1 MKEKRKK
8 AQGVHG
14 NEKVAE
20 RVKRRKKTKD
30 LGVVVG
36 INPKKKE
43 KTEQKMAFL
52 QRGMFLT
59 YRLLLLML

>member
-36 INPKKKE
+36 INPKKKLNKKWRFFSVE
-43 KTEQKMAFL
+43 CS
-52 QRGMFLT
+52 
-59 YRLLLLML
+59 